1 MIEVL
6 FGEAEAGAMK
16 IAKEKGYV
24 EGSIDGVICL
34 AFMLDI
40 GNIDKSIISSYR
52 KELICNMYTQRNDD
66 KEFLGEIKKA
76 VNLYDNEQKRLL
88 DFISKGES
96 IRIWY
101 SDAAYSMC
109 GLYYVCS
116 LIKNFSSM
124 VYVVKMPAYIELNN
138 RIIEYKHWGEI
149 IPEKF
154 NDFLIYEKKVPNL
167 LIDRY
172 SEKWQE
178 LKNESSPLRVNI
190 NGELIGV
197 PEDFY
202 DFLIYKHSRKLGAV
216 REAAL
221 IGDILGDHPLGVGDF
236 LYASRIESMLKNGS
250 LKIVEDADKKYKR
263 VICVN

>member
-221 IGDILGDHPLGVGDF
+221 IGDILGHHPLGVGDF

-250 LKIVEDADKKYKR
+250 LKIVEDADNIYKR
-263 VICVN
+263 VIIVN